1 MLEIWKQKII
11 VVIEIVHWW
20 VFGHEMSPTMKDFLR
35 QLSWS
40 FLGIFFNGIVLF
52 VVNVLAGRIL
62 GPAGYGKYNLVL
74 VVANIVTI
82 FVLLGQDMTSIKYI
96 SSSEKEKDKKQYLS
110 NSFYIIL
117 SSSFLWIVFSIFFY
131 FQIAHLLNFDQKIFL
146 LAVIFAIVMSMRTLL
161 DSFVKSFN
169 FFKFQSLF
177 KIIEGIIIL
186 AVFIFFF
193 LALKFDDYQY
203 YIFSLTA
210 GYFILCL
217 IFFLKIKQKIVAWD
231 KQKFLDIIQYS
242 KVTII
247 LTIIGTIMASMD
259 KLFIGKTL
267 GIEQLGIYSA
277 YLVSTA
283 IFVGQIILILNNV
296 FFPIVNQVE
305 DKSIIIKKVDKLLFL
320 GLIPGTFVLFL
331 FSYGIMS
338 IFGKEYQLNIFY
350 VIAFSVMAFLQIAG
364 SLYKSIIS
372 SQEKNYMTLKK
383 ISYVMLFLF
392 FIMYGI
398 LFIVK
403 VETLTYFV
411 LLYCLYVILNVFII
425 RKGCVKNKIFL

>member
-1 MLEIWKQKII
+1 MFEIWKQKII
-11 VVIEIVHWW
+11 AMIEIVHRW
-20 VFGHEMSPTMKDFLR
+20 VFGHEISPMMKDFLK

-40 FLGIFFNGIVLF
+40 FFGIFFNGIVLF
-52 VVNVLAGRIL
+52 IVNVLAGRIL

-74 VVANIVTI
+74 VVANIVAI

-117 SSSFLWIVFSIFFY
+117 SSSFLLIVFSIFFY

-146 LAVIFAIVMSMRTLL
+146 LAVIFAIMMSMRTLL

-169 FFKFQSLF
+169 FFKFQSLL

-193 LALKFDDYQY
+193 FVLKFDDYQY

-217 IFFLKIKQKIVAWD
+217 IFFFKIKQKIVAWD
-231 KQKFLDIIQYS
+231 KQKFSNIIEYS

-247 LTIIGTIMASMD
+247 LTIIGIIMASMD
-259 KLFIGKTL
+259 KIFIGKTL

-283 IFVGQIILILNNV
+283 IFVGQIILIFNNV
-296 FFPIVNQVE
+296 FFPIVNQIE
-305 DKSIIIKKVDKLLFL
+305 NKSVIIKKVDKLLFL

-331 FSYGIMS
+331 FSYVIMN
-338 IFGKEYQLNIFY
+338 IFGKEYHLNVFY
-350 VIAFSVMAFLQIAG
+350 IMAFSAMAFLQLVS

-372 SQEKNYMTLKK
+372 CEEKNYLALKK
-383 ISYVMLFLF
+383 VSYVMLFIF

-398 LFIVK
+398 LFIAN

-411 LLYCLYVILNVFII
+411 LLYCLYNIFNIAII
-425 RKGCVKNKIFL
+425 RISYGK

>member
-1 MLEIWKQKII
+1 MFEIWKQKII
-11 VVIEIVHWW
+11 AVIEIVHRR
-20 VFGHEMSPTMKDFLR
+20 VFGHEISPTMKDFLK

-40 FLGIFFNGIVLF
+40 FFGIFFNGIVLF
-52 VVNVLAGRIL
+52 IVNVLAGRIL

-74 VVANIVTI
+74 VVANIVAI

-117 SSSFLWIVFSIFFY
+117 SSSFLLIVFSIFFY

-146 LAVIFAIVMSMRTLL
+146 LAVIFAIMMSMRTLL

-193 LALKFDDYQY
+193 LVLKFDDYQY

-231 KQKFLDIIQYS
+231 KQKFSKIIEYS
-242 KVTII
+242 KITII
-247 LTIIGTIMASMD
+247 LAIIGTIMASMD

-277 YLVSTA
+277 YLVSSA
-283 IFVGQIILILNNV
+283 IFVGQIILIFNNV
-296 FFPIVNQVE
+296 FFPIVNQIK
-305 DKSIIIKKVDKLLFL
+305 DKSMIIKKVDRLLFL
-320 GLIPGTFVLFL
+320 GLIPGTLVLSL
-331 FSYGIMS
+331 FSYAIMN
-338 IFGKEYQLNIFY
+338 IFGKEYHLNIFY
-350 VIAFSVMAFLQIAG
+350 VVAFSAMAFLQIAG

-372 SQEKNYMTLKK
+372 SQEKNYVALKK
-383 ISYVMLFLF
+383 VSYAMLFLF
-392 FIMYGI
+392 FIMYSM
-398 LFIVK
+398 LSVVK

-411 LLYCLYVILNVFII
+411 LFYCLYNIFNVFAI
-425 RKGCVKNKIFL
+425 RCSYIK